1 MSSVAVLGAGAG
13 GLSSVIDL
21 THAGHEVRLWNRNSA
36 TLAPYNDGVVEHVGE
51 LGDGSVRA
59 ALVTADLAAATDGA
73 EVAVVC
79 LPALAHATV
88 FADLARIACAIPV
101 VLSPGHTGGALHM
114 RSVFAARGCPLPP
127 VAELSTLPYIA
138 RKETDGTVRVSGK
151 ARQVRCGALPRGD
164 EAAKAAA
171 ELFPAAVEVPDVL
184 AASLSNVNLVL
195 HPPGAVLA
203 AAWVEATGGEFTFYF
218 DAMTPGVA
226 RVIDGLDSERRA
238 VAARFGHELPTLI
251 EEMALVGTAPANLA
265 AAGETLAAIRA
276 GEANRTIKAPGSLR
290 HRYYLED
297 FPFALLPFL
306 AFATVA
312 GVEASLA
319 RALLEVA
326 SALVGPG
333 LLVGGLDAS
342 ALGIAAL
349 DTDGLLRLVR
359 G

>member
-1 MSSVAVLGAGAG
+1 M
-13 GLSSVIDL
+13 
-21 THAGHEVRLWNRNSA
+21 
-36 TLAPYNDGVVEHVGE
+36 
-51 LGDGSVRA
+51 
-59 ALVTADLAAATDGA
+59 
-73 EVAVVC
+73 
-79 LPALAHATV
+79 
-88 FADLARIACAIPV
+88 
-101 VLSPGHTGGALHM
+101 
-114 RSVFAARGCPLPP
+114 
-127 VAELSTLPYIA
+127 
-138 RKETDGTVRVSGK
+138 
-151 ARQVRCGALPRGD
+151 
-164 EAAKAAA
+164 
-171 ELFPAAVEVPDVL
+171 
-184 AASLSNVNLVL
+184 NLVL